1 MLKRKYLW
9 FILILILAMA
19 LSFYFIYNKG
29 KDGSAVQTKE
39 EIEDTEEDIVVDE
52 APVKIEQ
59 GVVVGMKE
67 GKKEWEIE
75 ADKISLAE
83 DRKKTIFE
91 KIKKAIIFKDN
102 EPHLNIQLN
111 KCIADMGSKS
121 MELVGDVVI
130 ETKEGDIL
138 KGDRFYWDSKEETL
152 TSLEPVEIM
161 VKDNKITAD
170 RLISDVELSKL
181 ELLGNVK
188 VTSKPNNFTSRILYF
203 LSLTGKPGNWLTG

>member
-9 FILILILAMA
+9 FILVIILALS

-29 KDGSAVQTKE
+29 KDEGIVQTKE
-39 EIEDTEEDIVVDE
+39 EIEEIEEEDIEVKE
-52 APVKIEQ
+52 APVKIEK
-59 GVVVGMKE
+59 GTVVGMKA

-102 EPHLNIQLN
+102 EPFLNIQLS

-121 MELVGDVVI
+121 MELVGDVII
-130 ETKEGDIL
+130 ETEEGDIL
-138 KGDRFYWDSKEETL
+138 KGERFYWDSEEETL
-152 TSLEPVEIM
+152 ASLEPVELI
-161 VKDNKITAD
+161 VKENNITAD
-170 RLISDVELSKL
+170 WLVSDVELSKL
-181 ELLGNVK
+181 ELQGNVK
-188 VTSKPNNFTSRILYF
+188 VTFIIE
-203 LSLTGKPGNWLTG
+203 

>member
-9 FILILILAMA
+9 FILILILAIA

-29 KDGSAVQTKE
+29 REGSVVQ
-39 EIEDTEEDIVVDE
+39 TEEDIEETEEDIEVKE

-91 KIKKAIIFKDN
+91 KIKKVVIFKDN
-102 EPHLNIQLN
+102 EPNLNIQLN

-121 MELVGDVVI
+121 MELVGEVVI
-130 ETKEGDIL
+130 ETKGGDIL
-138 KGDRFYWDSKEETL
+138 KGDRFFWDSKEETL

-161 VKDNKITAD
+161 VKENKITAD
-170 RLISDVELSKL
+170 ELYTDSELNNL
-181 ELLGNVK
+181 ELTGNVK
-188 VTSKPNNFTSRILYF
+188 VTFIIH
-203 LSLTGKPGNWLTG
+203 